1 MENNGLFIKKRF
13 IYPDHYEFS
22 KNEIMNIVNEA
33 KEENSQII
41 TTEKDYYKI
50 RKFDIDK
57 IQYIKIELNIEDRGV
72 LIEKIKRLYD

>member
-1 MENNGLFIKKRF
+1 
-13 IYPDHYEFS
+13 
-22 KNEIMNIVNEA
+22 MNIVNEA